1 MGRDSV
7 QPVTAALSLRDLE
20 FAYGKGASI
29 RGVSLQLQPG
39 DCYGF
44 LGHNGAGKTTVMRLA
59 LGLLR
64 PQRGSVRIFGIDAL
78 TDPVAARAQAG
89 ALIER
94 PGFHLQATASENLR
108 VLAQLQGMSR
118 REAVAEG
125 DRVLELTGLRAARD
139 RRVGTFSLGMRQR
152 LGIAQALL
160 GMPRLLLLDEPTG
173 GLDPEGIADLRRL
186 LVHLTRY
193 EGTAVLVSSHQ
204 LAELDGLCNRIGVLR
219 EGAMVVEGDLAHL
232 RGQLAARHVVTGT
245 SLEVLERFLRED
257 GLAPV
262 RDDHALHVDLGA
274 RRPAAVLRA
283 LQQVGEV
290 DSFAP
295 ESISLET
302 IYLRAST
309 LQSQQH
315 AEVVSTAGPAAALQP
330 RRGSARRPL
339 LRAWLHELRVL
350 GLQRSSALLLLP
362 CIVGAWSVLDYH
374 GRVLATSDRV
384 RRGELFS
391 ADEGSGHLA
400 TAHALQSA
408 VPLLA
413 LCILWL
419 ASQSMAADYSGDTLR
434 NTLLRPLRRVHVLLG
449 KFLALATTAVV
460 GWAATSASVV
470 GASAL
475 AFGFRDLEDVSK
487 HGDRQVLADA
497 RDVAPVMLDALGNLL
512 LPVVATAAVGLMV
525 STLSKRPARAL
536 MLSLVLLL
544 GLESA
549 RGHARGST
557 GWLLSSHLP
566 VGLRD
571 DSAVGYFAS
580 IARGAADA
588 NWQFADLAVWA
599 PVGWTALALLASGL
613 ALSRLRIS

>member
-1 MGRDSV
+1 M
-7 QPVTAALSLRDLE
+7 TAALTLRDLD
-20 FAYGKGASI
+20 FAYGKGGSI

-64 PQRGSVRIFGIDAL
+64 PQRGTVRIFGIDAL
-78 TDPVAARAQAG
+78 RDPVAARAQAG

-94 PGFHLQATASENLR
+94 PGFHLQATALENLR
-108 VLAQLQGMSR
+108 LLAQLQGMPR
-118 REAVAEG
+118 QVAAAEG
-125 DRVLELTGLRAARD
+125 DRVLELTGLRGARE

-186 LVHLTRY
+186 LVHLTRD
-193 EGTAVLVSSHQ
+193 EGVAVLVSSHQ
-204 LAELDGLCNRIGVLR
+204 LAELDGLCNRIGVLKD
-219 EGAMVVEGDLAHL
+219 GAMVVEGDLAHL
-232 RGQLAARHVVTGT
+232 RNQLAAQHVVTGT
-245 SLEVLERFLRED
+245 PLDALEQALRQE
-257 GLAPV
+257 GHAPV
-262 RDDHALHVDLGA
+262 RDDHRLRVDLGT
-274 RRPAAVLRA
+274 RQPAAVLRA
-283 LQQVGEV
+283 LQRAGEV

-295 ESISLET
+295 EPISLET
-302 IYLRAST
+302 IYLRAAS
-309 LQSQQH
+309 LRSQDH
-315 AEVVSTAGPAAALQP
+315 APVAEVEGAVAALAPRMGTAGMPM
-330 RRGSARRPL
+330 

-350 GLQRSSALLLLP
+350 GLQRSSALLVLP
-362 CIVGAWSVLDYH
+362 CIVGAWSVFDYH
-374 GRVLATSDRV
+374 GRVAATMGRV
-384 RRGELFS
+384 QRGELFS

-400 TAHALQSA
+400 TANALQSA

-419 ASQSMAADYSGDTLR
+419 ASQSMAADYSADTLR
-434 NTLLRPLRRVHVLLG
+434 NTLLRPVRRVHVLFG
-449 KFLALATTAVV
+449 KFLALATTACV
-460 GWAATSASVV
+460 GWAALAASIVA
-470 GASAL
+470 ASAV
-475 AFGFRDLEDVSK
+475 AFGFGDLEDVSK

-497 RDVAPVMLDALGNLL
+497 RDVAPVMLEALRNLL

-525 STLSKRPARAL
+525 STLSRRPARAL

-544 GLESA
+544 GLEA
-549 RGHARGST
+549 VRGHVRHAT

-571 DSAVGYFAS
+571 DSVVGYFAS

-588 NWQFADLAVWA
+588 HWQFAEFSAAA
-599 PVGWTALALLASGL
+599 PLGWIALALLASGF
-613 ALSRLRIS
+613 ALSRLRVS

>member
-1 MGRDSV
+1 M
-7 QPVTAALSLRDLE
+7 TAALTLRDLD
-20 FAYGKGASI
+20 FAYGKGGSI

-78 TDPVAARAQAG
+78 RDPVAARAQAG

-94 PGFHLQATASENLR
+94 PGFHLQATALENLR
-108 VLAQLQGMSR
+108 LLAQLQGMPR
-118 REAVAEG
+118 RAAAAEG
-125 DRVLELTGLRAARD
+125 DRVLELTGLRAARE

-186 LVHLTRY
+186 LVHLTRD
-193 EGTAVLVSSHQ
+193 EGVAVLVSSHQ

-232 RGQLAARHVVTGT
+232 RNQLAAQHVVTGT
-245 SLEVLERFLRED
+245 PLDALAQVLRDE
-257 GLAPV
+257 GHAPV
-262 RDDHALHVDLGA
+262 REDHRLRVDLGT
-274 RRPAAVLRA
+274 RQPAAVLRSLVRA
-283 LQQVGEV
+283 GEV

-295 ESISLET
+295 EAISLET
-302 IYLRAST
+302 IYLRASS
-309 LQSQQH
+309 LRSQDH
-315 AEVVSTAGPAAALQP
+315 APVVDADGAPAALAP
-330 RRGSARRPL
+330 RMGTARMPM

-362 CIVGAWSVLDYH
+362 CIAGAWSVFDYH
-374 GRVLATSDRV
+374 GRVLATMGRV
-384 RRGELFS
+384 QRGELFS

-400 TAHALQSA
+400 TANALQSA

-419 ASQSMAADYSGDTLR
+419 ASQSMAADYSADTLR
-434 NTLLRPLRRVHVLLG
+434 NTLLRPVRRVHVLCG
-449 KFLALATTAVV
+449 KFLALATTACV
-460 GWAATSASVV
+460 GWAAVAASIVS
-470 GASAL
+470 ASAL

-536 MLSLVLLL
+536 MLSLALLL
-544 GLESA
+544 GLEA
-549 RGHARGST
+549 VRGHMRPAT
-557 GWLLSSHLP
+557 GLLLSSHLP

-571 DSAVGYFAS
+571 DSVVGYFAS

-588 NWQFADLAVWA
+588 NWQFADLAVA
-599 PVGWTALALLASGL
+599 TPLGWIALALLASGF